1 MSNIVKFGNANLP
14 AAADLVKSLQSLD
27 RSVPD
32 VGAAIIKMDRFG
44 SWVFGADQ
52 TEVEDGSEWAVNPFS
67 FVHGYIAWGEG
78 EVLGEI
84 MKSVTEPLPELPP
97 APPNAKKGWESQLGM
112 RMQCVK
118 GADVGL
124 EVKYSTTSVG
134 GRRAVQQ
141 IALAV
146 AGQIQKDQ
154 DSPVPV
160 VTLGKESYV
169 HRQYGK
175 IFAPVIGIQRW
186 ISLEG
191 DKTEAPAAEAT
202 ETAPR
207 RRRTV

>member
-32 VGAAIIKMDRFG
+32 VGTAIIKMDRFG

-67 FVHGYIAWGEG
+67 FTHGYIAWGEG

-146 AGQIQKDQ
+146 AGQIQKD
-154 DSPVPV
+154 
-160 VTLGKESYV
+160 
-169 HRQYGK
+169 
-175 IFAPVIGIQRW
+175 
-186 ISLEG
+186 
-191 DKTEAPAAEAT
+191 
-202 ETAPR
+202 
-207 RRRTV
+207 